1 VGGID
6 LSGLTSGLLTISW
19 QNVVMVGVGALLLYL
34 AIAKD
39 YEPTLLLP
47 IGFGCL
53 LANLPVSSYMLGHDG
68 LFGVLHKAGIETELF
83 PLLIFLGVGAMMDMR
98 PLLSQPV
105 FVLMGATGHLGIF
118 VTLVLAVFLGFNLG
132 EATTIASIG
141 TIDGPT
147 VIYVA
152 SKLEF
157 LFETPG
163 LAAAVAV
170 TAYSYMALVPIIQPP
185 IMRLLTTKDERMIR
199 MEYTPRPVSRR
210 AVILFPI
217 LLTAFTAILL
227 PQAAPLI
234 ATLMLGNLMMESAV
248 VDGLTRTA
256 RDAIGNTAT
265 LLLGLTIGSTMQGET
280 FLNVGTV
287 KVLILGLVA
296 FAVNTMGGLLFG
308 KLACVMSGRKINP
321 LVGAAAISAFP
332 MSGRL
337 AQKVALEDDNQNFI
351 LMHAIGA
358 NTAGQIASVIAAG
371 VLMALVFPALGY

>member
-1 VGGID
+1 MGGID

-19 QNVVMVGVGALLLYL
+19 QNVVMVGVAALLLYL

-68 LFGVLHKAGIETELF
+68 FFGVLQKAGIETELF

-185 IMRLLTTKDERMIR
+185 IMRLLTTKDERLIR
-199 MEYTPRPVSRR
+199 MEYTPRPVSRK

>member
-1 VGGID
+1 MGGID
-6 LSGLTSGLLTISW
+6 LNGLTGGLLTITW
-19 QNVVMVGVGALLLYL
+19 QNVVMVAVAGLLLYL
-34 AIAKD
+34 AIAKE

-53 LANLPVSSYMLGHDG
+53 LANLPVSSYMLGEDG
-68 LFGVLHKAGIETELF
+68 LFGVLYEAGIKTEIF

-105 FVLMGATGHLGIF
+105 FVLMGAAGHLGIF
-118 VTLVLAVFLGFNLG
+118 VTLILAAAMGFNLA
-132 EATTIASIG
+132 ESTTIASIG

-163 LAAAVAV
+163 LGAAVAV

-185 IMRLLTTKDERMIR
+185 IMRLFTSKEERMIR

-217 LLTAFTAILL
+217 LLTAFAAILL

-256 RDAIGNTAT
+256 RDAIANTAT
-265 LLLGLTIGSTMQGET
+265 LFLGLTIGSTMQGET
-280 FLNVGTV
+280 FLSVGTM

-296 FAVNTMGGLLFG
+296 FSVNTLGGLLFG
-308 KLACVMSGRKINP
+308 KLVSVMSGRKINP

-337 AQKVALEDDNQNFI
+337 VQKVALEDDNQNFI

-358 NTAGQIASVIAAG
+358 NTAGQVASVIAAG